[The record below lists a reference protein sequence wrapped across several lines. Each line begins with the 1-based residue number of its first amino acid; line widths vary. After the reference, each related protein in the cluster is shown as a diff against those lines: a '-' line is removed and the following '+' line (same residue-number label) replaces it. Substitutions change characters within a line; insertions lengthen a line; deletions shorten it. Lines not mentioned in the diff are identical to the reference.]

1 MLGIASS
8 SSSSLYMLL
17 VRTLERWYSLALV
30 LVKGSTDNLPVAQ
43 LGLAVW
49 LLLPR
54 QGVLHPL
61 LVVTVGEVLTCV
73 RSS

>member
-1 MLGIASS
+1 MLIISS
-8 SSSSLYMLL
+8 PPSYMLL
-17 VRTLERWYSLALV
+17 VRTLERWYSLALI

-54 QGVLHPL
+54 QSVLHPL
-61 LVVTVGEVLTCV
+61 LIVTVGEVLTCV